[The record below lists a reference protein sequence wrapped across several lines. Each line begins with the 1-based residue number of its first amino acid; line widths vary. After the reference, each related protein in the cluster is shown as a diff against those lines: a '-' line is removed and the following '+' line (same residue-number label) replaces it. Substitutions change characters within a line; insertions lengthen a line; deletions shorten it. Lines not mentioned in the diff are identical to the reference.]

1 MKRKFTSIFIAGA
14 LISILSSCST
24 SMIVPVAV
32 TDNPVGTK
40 KGVAKA
46 TAIFGIC
53 TNCDVGAAKAA
64 KNGKIT
70 KIATVDFKVKASF
83 FKTTYETIVTGE

>member
-1 MKRKFTSIFIAGA
+1 MKKTFNTILFAGA
-14 LISILSSCST
+14 FVAMLSSCSSSVT
-24 SMIVPVAV
+24 MPIAV

-53 TNCDVGAAKAA
+53 GNCDVSAAKAA

-70 KIATVDFKVKASF
+70 KIATVDFKIRASF